1 MVFLKIILGESSVE
15 MYSNAINMGC
25 RCVELDCWD
34 GKDDQPIITHGMTLT
49 SDILLIDVLICIKE
63 NAFRITESP
72 FILSIEMHCSDNQQ
86 RVIAEYFKTILIN
99 YWSPEGENIPD
110 HYPSP
115 NDLKRTFII
124 KVRVGN
130 KLRAK
135 DLKS

>member
-63 NAFRITESP
+63 NHLAYRLIFTKS
-72 FILSIEMHCSDNQQ
+72 FAQTSTCAIEIIQTKDH
-86 RVIAEYFKTILIN
+86 RYYKRL
-99 YWSPEGENIPD
+99 NIMG
-110 HYPSP
+110 
-115 NDLKRTFII
+115 L
-124 KVRVGN
+124 
-130 KLRAK
+130 
-135 DLKS
+135 